1 MKKKKFKV
9 VLATD
14 RKGRELQTLSNIC
27 GEKGIPFH
35 FFDVRHDVVKDHV
48 HDNTVVFTRGPCK
61 NRLGYLNKLTEM
73 EMLGATMVNNRE
85 TQEVCND
92 KWRCHMMLEQIGLT
106 QPKTVMIA
114 SSRDDIIEKQFTK
127 LGLEFPVVVK
137 KLEGSYGIGIMIAD
151 TMLGLKTIIQ
161 TLYKEE
167 AVHQSGDDVIIQEFV
182 EHKHDYRAHVLDGQV
197 IAAMKRTPQEGDF
210 RSNVSRGAS
219 VKSVDLS
226 DIEKQHCIMAATQVN
241 ARWCAVDFIRSDK
254 ENSPIILEVN
264 HAPHTQGIEEAM
276 RDDGAEVDAPLMT
289 QIVEHFERLANE

>member
-1 MKKKKFKV
+1 MTKNKFKV

-14 RKGRELQTLSNIC
+14 RRQRELQTLSNIC
-27 GEKGIPFH
+27 AERDIPFH
-35 FFDVRHDVVKDHV
+35 FFDVRHDSVRDHV

-73 EMLGATMVNNRE
+73 EMIGATMVNTRE
-85 TQEVCND
+85 TKQICND

-106 QPKTVMIA
+106 QPKTVMID
-114 SSRDDIIEKQFTK
+114 SSKSNIIEKQFND
-127 LGLEFPVVVK
+127 LDLEFPVVIK

-151 TMLGLKTIIQ
+151 SMLGLKTIVQ
-161 TLYKEE
+161 TLYREE
-167 AVHQSGDDVIIQEFV
+167 SVHQQGEDVILQEFV

-210 RSNVSRGAS
+210 RSNVSLGAS
-219 VKSVDLS
+219 TESIELS

-264 HAPHTQGIEEAM
+264 SAPHTKGIEDAM
-276 RDDGAEVDAPLMT
+276 RNNGAEVEAPLMT